1 MEPRNAASESEGFT
15 SQERGFRMEPRNAAS
30 ESEGFAS

>member
-1 MEPRNAASESEGFT
+1 MGSHAAASESEGFT
-15 SQERGFRMEPRNAAS
+15 SQGWIPQLGSHAAAS